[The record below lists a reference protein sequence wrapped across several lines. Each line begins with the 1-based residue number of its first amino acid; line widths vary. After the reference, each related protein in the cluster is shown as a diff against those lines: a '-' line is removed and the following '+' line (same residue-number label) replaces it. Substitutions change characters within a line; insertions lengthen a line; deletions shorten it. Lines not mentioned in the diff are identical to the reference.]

1 MTQLRCR
8 FAPAIFLIRDSGFTS
23 MGPNLAKSTFGHG
36 NRPSAA
42 PPADD
47 AAAPV
52 DAADAPLITSFT
64 NFCTSSLSTRSLG
77 PLPFT
82 RDRSTPSSRASAR
95 TDGEA
100 WAFLKLSRSTG
111 AAAPAGSL
119 GAFLSG
125 GEDGWGDGDA
135 EGDGDGVG
143 AVALAPAASFGA
155 AAARAP
161 AASMITITLPS
172 LTLSPTLTFTSL
184 ITPAEGEGTSMVA
197 FSDSSVTSESSALTP
212 SPGLT
217 RTSITGTS
225 LKSPMSGTLTA
236 ILCVVPAGVLA
247 AAPLSR
253 CLGGAGAAGE
263 VAAAGA
269 GAVCAGEAALPPVA
283 ASASSVTM
291 TLPSLTL
298 SPSLTLTSLTTPAE
312 GEGTSMVALS
322 DSSVTSESSA
332 LTLSPALT
340 RTSMTGTS
348 VKSPMSGTLTST
360 VWGMMFLDGVET
372 LADLS
377 S

>member
-42 PPADD
+42 PPVDD

-52 DAADAPLITSFT
+52 EAADAPLITSLT
-64 NFCTSSLSTRSLG
+64 YFCTSSRRTRSLG

-82 RDRSTPSSRASAR
+82 RDRSTPSSRARAR

-100 WAFLKLSRSTG
+100 WAFLKLSLATG
-111 AAAPAGSL
+111 GAAPAGTL

-143 AVALAPAASFGA
+143 AAAFATATSFGA

-197 FSDSSVTSESSALTP
+197 FSDSSVASESSAFTV

-225 LKSPMSGTLTA
+225 LKSPMSGTLTS

-247 AAPLSR
+247 ATPLT
-253 CLGGAGAAGE
+253 CCAGGAGGAGE

-269 GAVCAGEAALPPVA
+269 EAGAAEAGAGPGAEAGGGAGAGA
-283 ASASSVTM
+283 AR
-291 TLPSLTL
+291 
-298 SPSLTLTSLTTPAE
+298 
-312 GEGTSMVALS
+312 GRG
-322 DSSVTSESSA
+322 
-332 LTLSPALT
+332 
-340 RTSMTGTS
+340 G
-348 VKSPMSGTLTST
+348 
-360 VWGMMFLDGVET
+360 
-372 LADLS
+372 
-377 S
+377 